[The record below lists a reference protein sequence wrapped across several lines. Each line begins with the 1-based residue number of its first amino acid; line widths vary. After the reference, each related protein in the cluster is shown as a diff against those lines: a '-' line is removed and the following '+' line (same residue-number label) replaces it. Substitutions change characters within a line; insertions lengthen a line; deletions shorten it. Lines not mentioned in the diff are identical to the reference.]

1 MTNVFR
7 SNPTTNKVLLNLVRG
22 FEVRNK
28 VRLMFSTPKINMKD
42 KCYVFSGCKG
52 RKNMCFVYLEC
63 KLQQYRYG

>member
-7 SNPTTNKVLLNLVRG
+7 SNPTTKKVLLNLVRG

-42 KCYVFSGCKG
+42 KCYVFS
-52 RKNMCFVYLEC
+52 V
-63 KLQQYRYG
+63 